1 MLNKIVAHKILL
13 RDQMRF
19 WPSKKLEENLSKPGE
34 EGFVARRMLANRMI
48 LIAMTKSRDNGRV
61 DVVHGLEN
69 AQTGIACG
77 GEVKDIFD
85 SQSWR
90 TFLRKYI
97 STDFAITL
105 TTADT
110 GLSRSVTLTFSDSL
124 LPL

>member
-1 MLNKIVAHKILL
+1 MLNKMVSHTILI

-19 WPSKKLEENLSKPGE
+19 WQSCDLEPLLSHSGE
-34 EGFVARRMLANRMI
+34 EGFVARKVLANRII
-48 LIAMTKSRDNGRV
+48 LLAMTKARESGRE
-61 DVVHGLEN
+61 DVYHALEK
-69 AQTGIACG
+69 AHTEITCG

-90 TFLRKYI
+90 TFLSQYI
-97 STDFAITL
+97 SNDSTITL

-110 GLSRSVTLTFSDSL
+110 GLSHSVTLTFSDSL